1 MAFREGLHSEIIVD
15 SVDTEIVDESQESS
29 SSSRYQPAPNPKA
42 CYESQ
47 KLDLLECAPVTNEG
61 DEPLWTRKL
70 GCCAICLEGVQ
81 VDPRTTMVLV
91 TDAEALLTTRL
102 ETGNELGKLPCE
114 HVFHAN
120 ELQEWFTRKLPY
132 PSCPTCRKPVA
143 LGNLE
148 IKIQH
153 LYRTDTRWTR
163 FLLWWNRLVTSLITC
178 EAF

>member
-1 MAFREGLHSEIIVD
+1 MIDSIDSELTV
-15 SVDTEIVDESQESS
+15 ESQSAY
-29 SSSRYQPAPNPKA
+29 RPAAHPKQV
-42 CYESQ
+42 YE
-47 KLDLLECAPVTNEG
+47 KTKEDLLECVPVTNEG
-61 DEPLWTRKL
+61 DEPLWTRQL

-81 VDPRTTMVLV
+81 VDPRTTMILV
-91 TDAEALLTTRL
+91 TDAEGLLTTRL
-102 ETGNELGKLPCE
+102 ETCEELCKLPCE

-132 PSCPTCRKPVA
+132 PSCPTCRMPVA

-153 LYRTDTRWTR
+153 LVRTDTRWTR